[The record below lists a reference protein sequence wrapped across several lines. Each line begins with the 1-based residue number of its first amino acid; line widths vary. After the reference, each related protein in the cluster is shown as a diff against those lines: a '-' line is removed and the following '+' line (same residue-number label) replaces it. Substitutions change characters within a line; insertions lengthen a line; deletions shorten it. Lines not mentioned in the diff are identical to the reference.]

1 MKAGKPNSELQL
13 KLRCNLMRGTLKVK
27 KIIQT
32 VSGLSNKL
40 DEKECYQQMISRT

>member
-13 KLRCNLMRGTLKVK
+13 KLRCNLMGGTKVK

>member
-13 KLRCNLMRGTLKVK
+13 KLRCNLMRGTKVK

-32 VSGLSNKL
+32 VSGLSYKL